1 MSVPGSGAGGGGG
14 GGGPAGPPLPASQTE
29 CRAVGMLERVD
40 QSTEFANLLR
50 SLCASYCSHATHSM
64 VLRMPLPPGPN
75 APPGGTWT
83 SLRLTRRLGRSVV
96 QGGQGGGG
104 VGKPPHPFLDDPPE
118 RWEVRH
124 EGPPLEGPALNALPA
139 AMREVSDAACY
150 GAGAPEF
157 FKVLGG
163 KLEYEQYREGNEY
176 SIIFHGHEIKVVLAM
191 VYSLNEPGVL
201 RDATSVR
208 RVGGGGLSVEAS
220 LLVPEGRHYEGAN
233 VLGAFGA
240 QLVPYVRLVRAE
252 VPLPPRGQ
260 AAAGVAGAGAGGAG
274 AAGAGPRRK

>member
-1 MSVPGSGAGGGGG
+1 MSAPASGAGGGGG
-14 GGGPAGPPLPASQTE
+14 AAAGPPPPASMTE
-29 CRAVGMLERVD
+29 CRTVGMMERSD

-64 VLRMPLPPGPN
+64 VLRLPLPPVPN

-83 SLRLTRRLGRSVV
+83 GLRLTRRLGRSVV
-96 QGGQGGGG
+96 HSGQSGA
-104 VGKPPHPFLDDPPE
+104 GKAPHPFLDDPPE

-124 EGPPLEGPALNALPA
+124 EGPPLQGPALNSLPA

-176 SIIFHGHEIKVVLAM
+176 SIIFHGHEIKV
-191 VYSLNEPGVL
+191 
-201 RDATSVR
+201 
-208 RVGGGGLSVEAS
+208 
-220 LLVPEGRHYEGAN
+220 GR
-233 VLGAFGA
+233 
-240 QLVPYVRLVRAE
+240 
-252 VPLPPRGQ
+252 
-260 AAAGVAGAGAGGAG
+260 AGGAG
-274 AAGAGPRRK
+274 RVRQGAH

>member
-1 MSVPGSGAGGGGG
+1 MSAPSSGAGGGGG
-14 GGGPAGPPLPASQTE
+14 AAGPPPPASMTE
-29 CRAVGMLERVD
+29 CRAVGMLERSD

-50 SLCASYCSHATHSM
+50 SLCASYCSHTTHSM
-64 VLRMPLPPGPN
+64 VLRLPLPPVLHG
-75 APPGGTWT
+75 PPGGTWT
-83 SLRLTRRLGRSVV
+83 NLRLTRRLGRSVLAS
-96 QGGQGGGG
+96 GQSGS
-104 VGKPPHPFLDDPPE
+104 GKPPHPFLDDPPE

-124 EGPPLEGPALNALPA
+124 EGPLLEGPALFTLPA
-139 AMREVSDAACY
+139 AMHEVSDASCY

-208 RVGGGGLSVEAS
+208 RVGGGLTVEAS

-240 QLVPYVRLVRAE
+240 QLVPYVRLVRA
-252 VPLPPRGQ
+252 VAVSKP
-260 AAAGVAGAGAGGAG
+260 AAGAAGGAG
-274 AAGAGPRRK
+274 AAGAGARRK